1 MRQQLGEFLRRRRE
15 LLSQL
20 EVGLLAEPRR
30 RTPGLRR
37 EEVAGLAYMS
47 TRYYERLEQGRGPQP
62 SIGVLARVSEALR
75 LSDDERDHL
84 WDRGAVAALH
94 CLNKEVH
101 DERVGRLDL
110 ECSVLTSPLSRQRLL
125 LMQPVAGTPAGER
138 LERLATH
145 S

>member
-15 LLSQL
+15 LLSPL

-30 RTPGLRR
+30 RTPG
-37 EEVAGLAYMS
+37 
-47 TRYYERLEQGRGPQP
+47 
-62 SIGVLARVSEALR
+62 
-75 LSDDERDHL
+75 
-84 WDRGAVAALH
+84 
-94 CLNKEVH
+94 
-101 DERVGRLDL
+101 
-110 ECSVLTSPLSRQRLL
+110 LL